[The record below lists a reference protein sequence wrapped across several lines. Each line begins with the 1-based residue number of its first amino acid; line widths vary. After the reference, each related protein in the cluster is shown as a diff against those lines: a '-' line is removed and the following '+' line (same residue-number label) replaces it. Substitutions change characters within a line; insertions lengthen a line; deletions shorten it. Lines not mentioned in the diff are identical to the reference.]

1 MDYSVFFF
9 YYIFPP
15 LILLLGVFGNIF
27 GLIILSNKALDD
39 IGPKLTY
46 QYLFISDSAFLFPCI
61 SIFNLQFSYNLNV
74 FILSNLSCKLI
85 SYFTYAIGAI
95 SPWLIIYISIDRY
108 ISTKYPAR
116 RFFPRKIKTQHIM
129 FWLVTIICIIF
140 YIPVSFFYEISYD
153 TSSNSTASTPSCN
166 FIDPFYGNLILY
178 TDLAFRVFVPFV
190 LMIVFSGLL
199 SQSLFASRTRIVH
212 NFLAEENATFYKEI
226 RLTFTSLLT
235 NLVYILTQLPG
246 SIAYLYP
253 QYFSYDS
260 YVATF
265 CFIFLYFALNF
276 YILFFTNSLFRENF
290 FKKMSRSSNS
300 KSKYFSIYLLKLI
313 YLMFICNYR

>member
-1 MDYSVFFF
+1 MDYSVFFL

-235 NLVYILTQLPG
+235 NLVYILTQLPCT
-246 SIAYLYP
+246 IAFLYP

-260 YVATF
+260 
-265 CFIFLYFALNF
+265 FIAISDVFFLNYALNF
-276 YILFFTNSLFRENF
+276 YVLILTNSLFREHF
-290 FKKMSRSSNS
+290 IKIFKK
-300 KSKYFSIYLLKLI
+300 
-313 YLMFICNYR
+313 